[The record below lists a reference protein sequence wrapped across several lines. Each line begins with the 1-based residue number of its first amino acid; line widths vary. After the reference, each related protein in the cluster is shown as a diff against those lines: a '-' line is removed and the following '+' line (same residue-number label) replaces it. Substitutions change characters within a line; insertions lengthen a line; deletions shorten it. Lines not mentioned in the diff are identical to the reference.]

1 MSAILIIRSPSNY
14 RRKAIKGGS
23 EMNCNET
30 KEKIIKV
37 FPSLFECQQVN
48 DYLKLSTSYLYPDGD
63 YIDLYLVE
71 QPPATL
77 YVTDLGETMGYL
89 ADHGINLRQSP
100 KRQKIVDDIR
110 LTQGVELFRGE
121 LRAVLDDWDKAG
133 WVIERLAQ
141 AITQI
146 SSLVLTLRLGSLVT
160 FKEDVEEFW
169 IEAGIPYELDY
180 RMVGGSGQSYTLDF
194 YLPSPNRPW
203 LIKTLSSQ
211 SKGYANILV
220 SQTIRTWHDLLR
232 VDGRY
237 QYLSLLDD
245 STDTWQPEWI
255 NQLGEFSEVIT
266 WSNRDE
272 LASKFG

>member
-1 MSAILIIRSPSNY
+1 
-14 RRKAIKGGS
+14 
-23 EMNCNET
+23 MNCNET

-121 LRAVLDDWDKAG
+121 LRAILDDWDKAG

-169 IEAGIPYELDY
+169 IEAGIPYEIDY
-180 RMVGGSGQSYTLDF
+180 RVVGGSGQSYPLDF
-194 YLPSPNRPW
+194 YIPSRKRPW
-203 LIKTLSSQ
+203 LVKTLSSQ
-211 SKGYANILV
+211 SKGYANILI
-220 SQTIRTWHDLLR
+220 SQTVRTWHDLLR

-245 STDTWQPEWI
+245 STDIWQPEWI
-255 NQLGEFSEVIT
+255 DQLGELSTVTT
-266 WSNRDE
+266 WSSREE
-272 LASKFG
+272 LLSELLEK